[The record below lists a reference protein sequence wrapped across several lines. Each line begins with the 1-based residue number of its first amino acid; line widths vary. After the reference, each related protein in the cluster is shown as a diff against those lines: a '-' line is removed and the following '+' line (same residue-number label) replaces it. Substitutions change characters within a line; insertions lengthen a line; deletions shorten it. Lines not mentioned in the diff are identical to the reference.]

1 MVGVPNGGAKIR
13 RKTGRCK
20 SLTGADGILTCQ
32 VADNQCSIDRSDARR
47 PLISFVLHVRVRTL
61 QPKWRKLVTP
71 STPDTD
77 YQAVAAVGSR
87 TSAHTNGRTR
97 CRTNPFQQCFTTKP
111 KISRPYRKF
120 SRPYRKISRPL
131 VNVSRSVMI
140 RWCHLWCDYRCHQSR
155 KKSP

>member
-1 MVGVPNGGAKIR
+1 MVGVPNGDAKIR
-13 RKTGRCK
+13 RKIGRCK

-32 VADNQCSIDRSDARR
+32 VADNQCSIGRSDARR
-47 PLISFVLHVRVRTL
+47 PLISFVLRVRVRTL

-71 STPDTD
+71 SAPDTD

-97 CRTNPFQQCFTTKP
+97 CRTNPFRQCFTPNPKTYKP
-111 KISRPYRKF
+111 LVKISRPPVKF
-120 SRPYRKISRPL
+120 SRPL
-131 VNVSRSVMI
+131 VNVSRSAII

-155 KKSP
+155 KNSP